1 MQKLGC
7 NLFLKNIYKN
17 HKFHLYVHY
26 KTHFWILSSSILALE
41 FCYFYGNAI
50 NFDNE
55 HVDLSTWKRQF
66 KKELGQVCTK
76 AKPTIETH
84 LQEFFK
90 NDFASQLFGVGSC
103 MDGQHMRQV
112 SKNFNLQN

>member
-1 MQKLGC
+1 MR
-7 NLFLKNIYKN
+7 
-17 HKFHLYVHY
+17 
-26 KTHFWILSSSILALE
+26 
-41 FCYFYGNAI
+41 NAVI
-50 NFDNE
+50 FDNAQINIT
-55 HVDLSTWKRQF
+55 DCKRRF
-66 KKELGQVCTK
+66 KEELGQVCTK